1 MSYMQEA
8 NAIAA
13 ALRGGRAV
21 AARQHVQAAASPHA
35 TRRTRG
41 RPTSPSPRNLA
52 VLAYMREFFQQ
63 NDQLPPMSA
72 IAAHFGV
79 EVSAAYEQT
88 LALRRFGLV
97 ELNAVGKLRFVRAD
111 INTDSKVEQ

>member
-1 MSYMQEA
+1 MSYMTEA

-13 ALRGGRAV
+13 ALRGTPI
-21 AARQHVQAAASPHA
+21 ARPS
-35 TRRTRG
+35 R
-41 RPTSPSPRNLA
+41 RPTSPTPRNLA
-52 VLAYMREFFQQ
+52 VLVYMREFFQQ

-97 ELNAVGKLRFVRAD
+97 ELNAVGKLRFVRAEV
-111 INTDSKVEQ
+111 NTDSKVER